1 MHRPLKPRASLRPDA
16 GQGAP
21 APFDFIA
28 RLWRQGLSF
37 NILAGIFMLA
47 VPALSHAVLT
57 RLLPCF
63 EADGTG
69 ASVFFTT
76 WIGAVLLYAAAVSIA
91 MWRAAPPR
99 GAGARVP
106 KIVAA
111 AFFALSLLYALYLFA
126 SWVYLG
132 TA

>member
-1 MHRPLKPRASLRPDA
+1 MPRPLKPRASLRPDA

-21 APFDFIA
+21 SPFAFAA
-28 RLWRQGLSF
+28 RLWRRGLSF

-47 VPALSHAVLT
+47 VPALAHALLS

-69 ASVFFTT
+69 ASVFFTA

-99 GAGARVP
+99 GAGPRVP
-106 KIVAA
+106 KVVAA

-132 TA
+132 TL